1 MDFKNTTKQQQLEF
15 LNPLIEYASQMLL
28 AGTLK
33 KNVVRHFELRG
44 FSNEA
49 SVNMMQLA
57 EARAEKFSKNKLN

>member
-1 MDFKNTTKQQQLEF
+1 MKTSIKQQQLDY

-44 FSNEA
+44 LTNEA
-49 SVNMMQLA
+49 ATNLMELGEV
-57 EARAEKFSKNKLN
+57 RAESLFIRS